1 MCLCKAKLKLFVL
14 LPQDQQEILERLELL
29 VVQEIQEDKVHK
41 VYLGPQDSKG
51 PEDSLDHKVP
61 QDYQEAQEHQEI
73 LDHPVLEVVLEDQ
86 DLRVFQVQ
94 MGCQDPVVYR
104 DRLDR

>member
-1 MCLCKAKLKLFVL
+1 MLVL
-14 LPQDQQEILERLELL
+14 LSQDQQEILERLELL
-29 VVQEIQEDKVHK
+29 VLQEIQEDKVHK

-61 QDYQEAQEHQEI
+61 QDYQEPQEHQEI
-73 LDHPVLEVVLEDQ
+73 LDHPVLEVVLEDR
-86 DLRVFQVQ
+86 DPRVFQDQ
-94 MGCQDPVVYR
+94 MGCQDPVVHQ

>member
-1 MCLCKAKLKLFVL
+1 M
-14 LPQDQQEILERLELL
+14 PQDQQEILERLELL

-61 QDYQEAQEHQEI
+61 QDYQEPQEHQEI
-73 LDHPVLEVVLEDQ
+73 LDHPVLEVVLEDR
-86 DLRVFQVQ
+86 DPRVFQDQ
-94 MGCQDPVVYR
+94 MGCQDPVVHQ